1 MKKFTTKLLM
11 SIIAVAFAF
20 VALGTS
26 TYAWFSMNTT
36 VTATGMEVGAKSNST
51 YLLINTGDN
60 DTVSEIRTGNLTTVS
75 VAVANENT
83 LVLPSKPKE
92 ASEIAA
98 DGVEINATSI
108 GQGKYFAYGAT
119 AVTDATTAA
128 VAANWYT
135 ATSHKPGQ
143 ALNFQDGNDFHS
155 LSDND
160 ATYLFSKYVI
170 KKTVYLTLA
179 EGSNDAYHLT
189 VTPTITLKETDPAQT
204 ATDITAVRVLVAVG
218 TQTATLS
225 TTSGEQDLYTADTDN
240 VLSATNGTVLTADIY
255 IYYDGSQS
263 VVTTNNSADL
273 AAATISLAFNVELKP
288 EA

>member
-36 VTATGMEVGAKSNST
+36 VSATGMEVGAKSNST
-51 YLLINTGDN
+51 FLLVGTGDN
-60 DTVSEIRTGNLTTVS
+60 DTVAEIRTGNLTTVD
-75 VAVANENT
+75 VAVDNENT

-92 ASEIAA
+92 ASEIGTVNVAG
-98 DGVEINATSI
+98 GV
-108 GQGKYFAYGAT
+108 YFAEGT
-119 AVTDATTAA
+119 AVTTAATAA

-135 ATSHKPGQ
+135 ATSHNPGQ
-143 ALNFQDGNDFHS
+143 ATNFEGAGDFHS
-155 LSDND
+155 LNTTAHD
-160 ATYLFSKYVI
+160 AYEFSKYVI

-189 VTPTITLKETDPAQT
+189 VAPTITIKGNQT
-204 ATDITAVRVLVAVG
+204 ATDITAIRVLVAVG
-218 TQTATLS
+218 DQVATLS
-225 TTSGEQDLYTADTDN
+225 STSGEQNLYTAATDN
-240 VLSATNGTVLTADIY
+240 VLTSADANPLTADIY

-273 AAATISLAFNVELKP
+273 AAATISLAFNVEVKP

>member
-51 YLLINTGDN
+51 YLLISKTNSTAADIQTEN
-60 DTVSEIRTGNLTTVS
+60 ITTVS
-75 VAVANENT
+75 VAVDNENT

-92 ASEIAA
+92 AGEIAA
-98 DGVEINATSI
+98 DGVAINATSI
-108 GQGKYFAYGAT
+108 AAGKYFAYGDT
-119 AVTDATTAA
+119 AVTTAATAA

-135 ATSHKPGQ
+135 ATSHNPGQ

-155 LSDND
+155 LNTTAND
-160 ATYLFSKYVI
+160 PYQFSKYVI

-189 VTPTITLKETDPAQT
+189 VVPTIQLKTGQDAEKTNID
-204 ATDITAVRVLVAVG
+204 AVKVLVAVG
-218 TQTATLS
+218 NFVVILDKDSTAAE
-225 TTSGEQDLYTADTDN
+225 GHLYTVDNDN
-240 VLSATNGTVLTADIY
+240 VLTDSTVLTADIY
-255 IYYDGSQS
+255 IYYDGSES
-263 VVTTNNSADL
+263 IVTTNDSVSL

>member
-36 VTATGMEVGAKSNST
+36 VSATGMEVGAKSNST
-51 YLLINTGDN
+51 YLLISKTNNTAAGIQGEN
-60 DTVSEIRTGNLTTVS
+60 ITTVS
-75 VAVANENT
+75 VAVDNENT

-92 ASEIAA
+92 ADEIDTAV
-98 DGVEINATSI
+98 DVEN
-108 GQGKYFAYGAT
+108 GKYFASASNT
-119 AVTDATTAA
+119 AVTTAATAA

-135 ATSHKPGQ
+135 ATSHDPGQ
-143 ALNFQDGNDFHS
+143 ALEFEGAGDFHS
-155 LSDND
+155 LNTTTDD
-160 ATYLFSKYVI
+160 TYEFSKYVI

-179 EGSNDAYHLT
+179 EGSNDAYHLS
-189 VTPTITLKETDPAQT
+189 VTPTITLKSGQT
-204 ATDITAVRVLVAVG
+204 ATDITAIRVLVAVG
-218 TQTATLS
+218 DKIATLS
-225 TTSGEQDLYTADTDN
+225 STSGAQNLYTAATDN
-240 VLSATNGTVLTADIY
+240 VLTDTTVLTADIY